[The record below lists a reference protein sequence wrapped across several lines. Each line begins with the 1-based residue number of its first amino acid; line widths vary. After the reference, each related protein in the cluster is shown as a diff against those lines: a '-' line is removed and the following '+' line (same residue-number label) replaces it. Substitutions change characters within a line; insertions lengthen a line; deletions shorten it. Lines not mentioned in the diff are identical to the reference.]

1 MVSEIVGRGSQS
13 TAREAGVGVLSVAV
27 GPLSPPPVDFE
38 SPSASYS
45 ICWGRGRFQISY
57 ILGILNISILC
68 IMERDIHTQE
78 SRGRMERGRGK
89 AMHARATDGAAIDEA
104 KPGCTYAC
112 SHNSRQAASQES
124 TAENDTRPGWAGTLG
139 TSVDTVSSCGAGAG
153 GMAKGSNPATMPSSP
168 RLALRPRREARPV
181 GHAPDLESK

>member
-57 ILGILNISILC
+57 ILGILNISIL
-68 IMERDIHTQE
+68 
-78 SRGRMERGRGK
+78 
-89 AMHARATDGAAIDEA
+89 
-104 KPGCTYAC
+104 
-112 SHNSRQAASQES
+112 
-124 TAENDTRPGWAGTLG
+124 
-139 TSVDTVSSCGAGAG
+139 
-153 GMAKGSNPATMPSSP
+153 
-168 RLALRPRREARPV
+168 
-181 GHAPDLESK
+181 